1 MKKSVQAKKHLGQH
15 FLADRNIARK
25 IVNALSADF
34 RNVLEVGPGT
44 GILSELL
51 LSRDLDNYFAI
62 DLDKESVDF
71 LQTQYAANKEN
82 FIYGDFLKFDL
93 RELFGETDFCVIGNF
108 PYNISGPILF
118 RILDYR
124 QQIPEAVGMFQK
136 EVVERIVSP
145 PGSRQYG
152 ILSVLLQTYFEVEML
167 FSVSNKVFVPPPKV
181 QSAVLR
187 LRRKKETVAADY
199 FLLKDVVKSAF
210 QQRRKTLRNALKK
223 FDFIAPEEVEP
234 YMPLRAEQLSYQD
247 FIFLSQRVKRS
258 GK

>member
-1 MKKSVQAKKHLGQH
+1 
-15 FLADRNIARK
+15 
-25 IVNALSADF
+25 
-34 RNVLEVGPGT
+34 
-44 GILSELL
+44 
-51 LSRDLDNYFAI
+51 
-62 DLDKESVDF
+62 
-71 LQTQYAANKEN
+71 
-82 FIYGDFLKFDL
+82 
-93 RELFGETDFCVIGNF
+93 
-108 PYNISGPILF
+108 
-118 RILDYR
+118 
-124 QQIPEAVGMFQK
+124 MFQK

-223 FDFIAPEEVEP
+223 FDFIAPEEVAP